1 MKIRKTSC
9 VKCKFCK
16 NEYAKNATRMRL
28 HLLHC
33 IHVPDAVKSKF
44 RQYNVESTPR
54 VLLHSQLRNEI
65 DTSTVKNVSAISD
78 RGGLFKTPK
87 SYTTTTKSHSS
98 SIMATFFDG
107 MKEDEHTELK
117 VLFARAIYASCTP
130 FSIVENNEWQTFFK
144 KLRPSFVLPTRY
156 LLANRLLN
164 DEYDRVQ
171 VQVEEK
177 LRQSENL
184 SLQCD
189 GWSNLRNE
197 SVINFIITTPDPLFV
212 KTVLTKT
219 ERHTGD
225 YLESIITDVLEAYG
239 PEKFMAIV
247 TDNASNMKKRYKT
260 VHSKISALN
269 FVRLFGTYFTPSVSR
284 RIKIRICSQAVVY
297 N

>member
-1 MKIRKTSC
+1 MNQPYMQAALHFQLSKITNGKR
-9 VKCKFCK
+9 
-16 NEYAKNATRMRL
+16 
-28 HLLHC
+28 
-33 IHVPDAVKSKF
+33 
-44 RQYNVESTPR
+44 
-54 VLLHSQLRNEI
+54 
-65 DTSTVKNVSAISD
+65 
-78 RGGLFKTPK
+78 
-87 SYTTTTKSHSS
+87 
-98 SIMATFFDG
+98 
-107 MKEDEHTELK
+107 
-117 VLFARAIYASCTP
+117 
-130 FSIVENNEWQTFFK
+130 FFK

-177 LRQSENL
+177 LRQSESL

-197 SVINFIITTPDPLFV
+197 SVINFIIITPDPLFV

-247 TDNASNMKKRYKT
+247 TDNASNLKNGTKQCTAKYP
-260 VHSKISALN
+260 HLISYGSYL
-269 FVRLFGTYFTPSVSR
+269 
-284 RIKIRICSQAVVY
+284 
-297 N
+297 